1 MAFYFRGDVET
12 ALVRGAR
19 ALAINPNDTEL
30 LREYG
35 FRLALSGEWDRGCGL
50 ITEAAM
56 RNPGQDGYFE
66 ASLALCAYMQRD
78 FATAEKWANS
88 ADLQSNPIYHIIC
101 TAILGKLGKRAEAQA
116 ELQWLE
122 DNAPEFLRNI
132 RGEVTTRIRREEDQA
147 FFLEGLREAGLL
159 LPDP

>member
-12 ALVRGAR
+12 ALIRGAR

-50 ITEAAM
+50 ITEAVV

-78 FATAEKWANS
+78 FATAEKWATLGRPPIKS
-88 ADLQSNPIYHIIC
+88 DLSHHLHRYP
-101 TAILGKLGKRAEAQA
+101 GK
-116 ELQWLE
+116 
-122 DNAPEFLRNI
+122 
-132 RGEVTTRIRREEDQA
+132 TRQ
-147 FFLEGLREAGLL
+147 EG
-159 LPDP
+159 